1 MGGLQNRAICFIFAD
16 MDMTIMLAVG
26 FFGSAE
32 FYILLAVVAAA
43 IVAAAARPAFT
54 GPVREELLAAELL
67 PAMPGEKNEPSIEC
81 RCSDGGRVIFIRH
94 GLDGMTDSGAVSL
107 AVKIKGNDISIEERL
122 SAGSMYDDPV
132 ADAMFTLDNLAPA
145 FYHISYH
152 SDKLSR
158 FVAFTLHNRPG
169 ITTVKSL
176 NQ

>member
-1 MGGLQNRAICFIFAD
+1 
-16 MDMTIMLAVG
+16 
-26 FFGSAE
+26 
-32 FYILLAVVAAA
+32 
-43 IVAAAARPAFT
+43 
-54 GPVREELLAAELL
+54 
-67 PAMPGEKNEPSIEC
+67 MPGEKDEPSIEC
-81 RCSDGGRVIFIRH
+81 RCSDGGRVVFIRH